1 MREAGKTMSDFK
13 ALISE
18 NDKCREAYRDGISAY
33 IQKLDQEGYEKRE
46 RFMCPDTYFSHIEEY
61 RATFLQL
68 LGVDKIRSNGAPAT
82 SLVRVAEDPVAD
94 IYRLTLYVTA
104 EIPLFGLLFVPH
116 DIEKAP
122 LVIAQHGN
130 GGTPELCADLNGPN
144 KYSRMVR
151 RAIERGAAVFAP
163 QLLLWNFTAEKSH
176 QRVHPIPYDRNIVDL
191 LLKRHGMSI
200 TALEVKGIMDA
211 ITYLS
216 DLPYVDADRIG
227 MVGHSYGG
235 YYTLH
240 TMAADT
246 RIKAGYTNACL
257 NDRRVHYRSDWTYQD
272 ASSTFHDAEVA
283 ALCAPRKL
291 AVTVG
296 RADQFFDFS
305 SAEAEGERAR
315 RYYAAAGCPQNFAF
329 FPWEGDHSV
338 PEAEDG
344 FDFLF
349 SALNTIPTVGETN

>member
-1 MREAGKTMSDFK
+1 MSDLR

-33 IQKLDQEGYEKRE
+33 IQRLDQEGYEKRE
-46 RFMCPDTYFSHIEEY
+46 RFMSPDTYFSHIEEY
-61 RATFLQL
+61 RAAYLQL
-68 LGVDKIRSNGAPAT
+68 LGVDKIRAGGAPAP
-82 SLVRVAEDPVAD
+82 SLVRVAEDTAAD
-94 IYRLTLYVTA
+94 IYRLTLHVTA
-104 EIPLFGLLFVPH
+104 EIPMFGLLFVPH
-116 DIEKAP
+116 GVGKAP

-144 KYSRMVR
+144 KYSRMVN
-151 RAIERGAAVFAP
+151 RAVERGAVVFAP
-163 QLLLWNFTAEKSH
+163 QLLLWNFTAEKPH
-176 QRVHPIPYDRNIVDL
+176 QRVHPIPYDRNLADL
-191 LLKRHGMSI
+191 LLKRHGISI

-216 DLPYVDADRIG
+216 DLPYVDADKIG

-246 RIKAGYTNACL
+246 RIRVGYTNACFH
-257 NDRRVHYRSDWTYQD
+257 DRCVHYFSDWCYQD
-272 ASSTFHDAEVA
+272 GSSTFHDAEVA
-283 ALCAPRKL
+283 ALCAPRRL
-291 AVTVG
+291 AVSVG
-296 RADQFFDFS
+296 RADQFFKFS
-305 SAEAEGERAR
+305 SAETEMDRAR
-315 RYYAAAGCPQNFAF
+315 RYYAAAGCPQNLAF

-349 SALNTIPTVGETN
+349 SAFQTTPAVGEAN